1 VFSPRFSRAVTV
13 AFHGFIAQLFLS
25 AAAMLALTSVVAV
38 VDANIEALVIA
49 PVGVFAGYVG
59 VTALRRARQLIAGP
73 GPTF

>member
-1 VFSPRFSRAVTV
+1 VTV

-38 VDANIEALVIA
+38 VETNVEVLVIA
-49 PVGVFAGYVG
+49 PVGAFAGYVG

>member
-1 VFSPRFSRAVTV
+1 VTV